1 MIEEVADFFPERKLW
16 LLLLFLVDGVAFGD
30 DALLETDQL
39 NAFLLNLLGVFLFF
53 PALPFRT
60 DGTNACLLLSLPLR
74 LFFVYLPNRLQN
86 RLALFLFGVV
96 CIVCG
101 GDVFFFFLHSMTSVS
116 KKGNRADATF
126 PSIPIPPCCFV
137 W

>member
-1 MIEEVADFFPERKLW
+1 MVEEVADFFPERELG

-60 DGTNACLLLSLPLR
+60 DGTNACFLLSLPLR

-86 RLALFLFGVV
+86 RLALFLFG
-96 CIVCG
+96 IVCG
-101 GDVFFFFLHSMTSVS
+101 GDVFFFFLHSMTSVFVLYCIRIATLHIG
-116 KKGNRADATF
+116 KKTDH
-126 PSIPIPPCCFV
+126 I
-137 W
+137 